1 MAVVLPELPKVEAA
15 IIEITNT
22 VRTEAKLGTVAANP
36 ALTAAARAYATVL
49 AKSGKF
55 SHDADGSL
63 SDRTE
68 RTGYRHCT
76 VAENLASFQDSRG
89 FESRA
94 LAKSAMEGW
103 LNSPGHRQNLMSP
116 PMTEIGVAVA
126 KTADK
131 DPKFILVQLFGRPQ
145 SLSLTFQISNSSPQ
159 AVQYRLGDKLHDI
172 PSKMAITHQT
182 CATSALTFFSPA
194 KKEFG
199 GAFEA
204 SDGKTYTVQLTPTG
218 LTVDVTQRQTVK

>member
-22 VRTEAKLGTVAANP
+22 VRAQSKLSSLIANP
-36 ALTAAARAYATVL
+36 TLTATARAYAALL

-63 SDRTE
+63 SDRTK
-68 RTGYRHCT
+68 RNGYSHCT

-89 FESRA
+89 FDSRA

-126 KTADK
+126 KTTDK
-131 DPKFILVQLFGRPQ
+131 DPKYILVQLFGRPQ
-145 SLSLTFQISNSSPQ
+145 SLSLTFQISNSAPL
-159 AVQYRLGDKLHDI
+159 AVQYRLGEKLHDL
-172 PSKMAITHQT
+172 PSKMAVTHEV
-182 CATSALTFFSPA
+182 CTSDPLTFIGPA
-194 KKEFG
+194 KQQIG
-199 GAFEA
+199 GAFQSA
-204 SDGKTYTVQLTPTG
+204 DGKTYTIKSAPTG
-218 LTVDVTQRQTVK
+218 LTIDVTQRQTVN

>member
-1 MAVVLPELPKVEAA
+1 MAVILPELPKVEAA

-36 ALTAAARAYATVL
+36 ALTVAARAYATFL

-68 RTGYRHCT
+68 RSGYRHCT
-76 VAENLASFQDSRG
+76 IAENLASFQDSRG

-126 KTADK
+126 KTTDK

-145 SLSLTFQISNSSPQ
+145 SLSLTFQVSNSAPQ
-159 AVQYRLGDKLHDI
+159 AIKYRLGDKLHDL
-172 PSKMAITHQT
+172 PPKMAITHET
-182 CATSALTFFSPA
+182 CAASQLTFIGPS
-194 KKEFG
+194 KTEFG
-199 GAFEA
+199 GAFTA
-204 SDGKTYTVQLTPTG
+204 TDAKTYTVKAAPTG